1 MKKLTYLFLLTSIS
15 FLSCEKEG
23 IEGPN
28 LNDLFGELNIIEE
41 FQIINDSVSFNSETT
56 YFTAKFSKIVDW
68 KISIRGLNSGAKK
81 VILGKSNEIN
91 ASNSMWSGEV
101 TYLPFFVDEPC
112 QVKLTFPL
120 HADTITDSLIIN
132 DAKIYGDGTEVI
144 IADFEAGWNPNFGQF
159 FNSGMVRKIE
169 SPGAGQ
175 GLRYMVQ
182 ESAPNGCPWDWL
194 IGYVD
199 YYFDYWLQPQVLNA
213 NPDQVYFNIMIKG
226 DSTLSPD
233 NAPNS
238 LFKIEFREDE
248 DQNGY
253 WSQTEEEMLF
263 YEFLVDWNGWKMIS
277 LKYSDLEISSDPNFG
292 GNGNKIREPNKI
304 SNVRTLLLADPYDR
318 NDLTTCSGFAKADV
332 DYIVWSEGSPILNQ

>member
-1 MKKLTYLFLLTSIS
+1 MKKLTYLFLLASVS

-91 ASNSMWSGEV
+91 ASNSMWRGEV
-101 TYLPFFVDEPC
+101 TYLPFFVDESC
-112 QVKLTFPL
+112 EVKLTFPS
-120 HADTITDSLIIN
+120 HTDTIIDSLIIN
-132 DAKIYGDGTEVI
+132 EPKIYGNGTEVI
-144 IADFEAGWNPNFGQF
+144 IADFEAGWNPNFGEF

-199 YYFDYWLQPQVLNA
+199 YYFDYWLQPQVLNP

-253 WSQTEEEMLF
+253 WSQSEEEMLF

-277 LKYSDLEISSDPNFG
+277 LKYSDLEISSDPNMG

-304 SNVRTLLLADPYDR
+304 SNVRTL
-318 NDLTTCSGFAKADV
+318 C
-332 DYIVWSEGSPILNQ
+332 